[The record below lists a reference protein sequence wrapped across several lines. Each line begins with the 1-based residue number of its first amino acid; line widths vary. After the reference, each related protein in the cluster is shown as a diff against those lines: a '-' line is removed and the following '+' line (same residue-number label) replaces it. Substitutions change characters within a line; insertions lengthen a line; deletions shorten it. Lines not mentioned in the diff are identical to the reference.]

1 MINPVI
7 LKELMMEA
15 TASIPSIKKREV
27 LVTDDELVELLGD
40 HKAGDNILLV
50 AVLPTY
56 GGTGQEDEA
65 SIISYMQ
72 FFILEKVDYKAFK
85 NRDEYLNIFERTLA
99 AAKLFLEQMFLRE
112 ETNCSLEQLQYDWQ
126 MRPISRK
133 AQCNGYEI
141 QIDSK
146 AFTDNY

>member
-7 LKELMMEA
+7 LKELIMEA
-15 TASIPSIKKREV
+15 TALNPSIKKREV

-56 GGTGQEDEA
+56 GGYGQEDEA
-65 SIISYMQ
+65 GVISYMQ
-72 FFILEKVDYKAFK
+72 FFLLEKADYKSFK
-85 NRDEYLNIFERTLA
+85 NRDEYLNVFERTLA
-99 AAKLFLEQMFLRE
+99 AAVDFLVQMFTATGRNCTDEILR
-112 ETNCSLEQLQYDWQ
+112 YDYQ
-126 MRPISRK
+126 IRPVSRK